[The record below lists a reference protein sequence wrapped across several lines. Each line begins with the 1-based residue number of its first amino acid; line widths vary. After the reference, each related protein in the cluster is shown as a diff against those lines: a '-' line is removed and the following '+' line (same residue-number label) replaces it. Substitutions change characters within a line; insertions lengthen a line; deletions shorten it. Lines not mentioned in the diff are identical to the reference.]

1 MAAVYARFVNDDFSL
16 SQYRRFIGL
25 LSEPREKAI
34 LWHCTA
40 GKDRTGTGAMFI
52 QELLGVGR
60 EDIMADY
67 LITNEYLKEEVR
79 RLVDMLAERDGGMDE
94 EAKEGMQAFLGAHE
108 KFLLT
113 VYAQAEARFGSFDSF
128 IRDGLG
134 VSDAQ
139 RRELQRRY
147 LE

>member
-1 MAAVYARFVNDDFSL
+1 MYARFVNDDFSL

-60 EDIMADY
+60 EDIMALVAMSY
-67 LITNEYLKEEVR
+67 NMTALKIR
-79 RLVDMLAERDGGMDE
+79 R
-94 EAKEGMQAFLGAHE
+94 KQ
-108 KFLLT
+108 K
-113 VYAQAEARFGSFDSF
+113 
-128 IRDGLG
+128 
-134 VSDAQ
+134 
-139 RRELQRRY
+139 
-147 LE
+147 